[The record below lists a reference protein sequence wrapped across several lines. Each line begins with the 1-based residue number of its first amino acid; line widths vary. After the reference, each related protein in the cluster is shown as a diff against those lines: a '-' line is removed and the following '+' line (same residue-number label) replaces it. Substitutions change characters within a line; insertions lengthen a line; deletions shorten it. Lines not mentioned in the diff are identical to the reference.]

1 MTWVATLAGRN
12 TSTLGESVHHS
23 APSLSSPHIFPS
35 SSSSSSRTGGGRSS
49 QSAISNISILSS
61 PRPLPD
67 LGTQCSVPHCCWYQ
81 LLSIITME
89 PDTNY
94 EMRWWWVNNL
104 DHKKGWTLRQK
115 ELRTRVASEVM
126 WNTAKNSSVT
136 TEYFQNASLL
146 YFMFSNLIKIWKLR
160 GWENI
165 S

>member
-35 SSSSSSRTGGGRSS
+35 SSSSSRTGQEEGG
-49 QSAISNISILSS
+49 AAKVLFPIFPSS
-61 PRPLPD
+61 PRPPD
-67 LGTQCSVPHCCWYQ
+67 LGTQCSVPHCCWHQ

-136 TEYFQNASLL
+136 TEYFQNASSL

>member
-35 SSSSSSRTGGGRSS
+35 SSSRTGGGRSS

-61 PRPLPD
+61 APAWPWDTVFCPPL
-67 LGTQCSVPHCCWYQ
+67 
-81 LLSIITME
+81 LLVSTVINYGTME

-126 WNTAKNSSVT
+126 WNTEKNSSVT
-136 TEYFQNASLL
+136 TEYFQNASSL